1 MSSHDTYQEI
11 MVEALYGEL
20 NAADQAGFD
29 AHLASCEACATMYKG
44 FQSTLRIMDQRV
56 LPEVQSGYWAG
67 YWSRLD
73 ERLTNSRG
81 NMVIHNF
88 IEQISA
94 KIIPI
99 RPQLLAVAAALM
111 LVVTGVFIGRA
122 TAPAVAI
129 TQPAVAQATL
139 FDEVAVAEFNSLLNS
154 YVSKS
159 RMLLMGFDNFDEEDD
174 PEVFDLDHQ
183 QRIAKSV
190 VRQGRELLNHR
201 IALED
206 EHIKTMVNQIERVL
220 LQLANSDM
228 DDLGL
233 TVQLVQD
240 GMETNSIML
249 QLTLTIINQTP
260 ANDTEN
266 E

>member
-1 MSSHDTYQEI
+1 MSSHDTYQEM

-20 NAADQAGFD
+20 NAADQAIFD
-29 AHLASCEACATMYKG
+29 AHLTSCDACATQYQG
-44 FQSTLRIMDQRV
+44 LQSTLQIMDQRE
-56 LPEVQSGYWAG
+56 LPEVHPGYWAG
-67 YWSRLD
+67 YWSRLE
-73 ERLTNSRG
+73 ERLANSRG
-81 NMVIHNF
+81 NVVIHDF
-88 IEQISA
+88 IEKISA

-99 RPQLLAVAAALM
+99 RPQLLSAAAALM
-111 LVVTGVFIGRA
+111 LVVTGVFIGRS
-122 TAPAVAI
+122 TAPAVAT
-129 TQPAVAQATL
+129 TQPAVAQATM
-139 FDEVAVAEFNSLLNS
+139 FDEVAVAEFNSLLSS
-154 YVSKS
+154 YVNKS

-174 PEVFDLDHQ
+174 PEVFDLNHQ

-201 IALED
+201 VAMED
-206 EHIKTMVNQIERVL
+206 QHIRAMVNQIERVL

-249 QLTLTIINQTP
+249 KLTLTIISQTP
-260 ANDTEN
+260 ADESDI